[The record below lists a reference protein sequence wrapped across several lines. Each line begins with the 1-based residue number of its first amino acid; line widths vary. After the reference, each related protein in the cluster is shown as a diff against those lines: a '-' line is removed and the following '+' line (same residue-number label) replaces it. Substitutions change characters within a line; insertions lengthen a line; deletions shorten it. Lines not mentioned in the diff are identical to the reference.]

1 MKTMKIAINLSEIKD
16 YVVPNGWPF
25 KAKGL
30 KSPLKF
36 CRNQCFGGSNLLQIV
51 IEIRDYNGLCIYI
64 YIYPLVYTLESIFLE
79 ITMVWGFYHW
89 DLRLHSSDLR
99 SRCGSVLPAWPSAAA
114 LVSRA
119 LGAQFAQGQRKDRAV
134 ISHSVQGLNL
144 FWTRNYAHS
153 MCNVVSKKGIVFQK
167 MIMIMLSNI
176 YILSCFMG
184 CIIIYYN
191 HP

>member
-1 MKTMKIAINLSEIKD
+1 MAGHLKQRASNLPSISAETNALGVQISSKLSLRSEITM
-16 YVVPNGWPF
+16 VCV
-25 KAKGL
+25 
-30 KSPLKF
+30 
-36 CRNQCFGGSNLLQIV
+36 
-51 IEIRDYNGLCIYI
+51 